1 MNAILKA
8 NSAEIRN
15 RLAKE
20 GFNLCKCSR
29 YDGMVWLE
37 FTSDCYF
44 EIHGV
49 NKVSGDVKCFDTD
62 IEGFINFC
70 KENKINH
77 CL

>member
-1 MNAILKA
+1 MNAILKT

-15 RLAKE
+15 RLAEE

-29 YDGMVWLE
+29 CDGIEWLE
-37 FTSDCYF
+37 FTPDCYF

-49 NKVSGDVKCFDTD
+49 NKISGDAKCFDTD

-70 KENKINH
+70 KENKINR